1 MHCLNPACPQPQDPG
16 TGETCQH
23 CGAALVLGDR
33 FRAVKLLGQGGF
45 GRTFLAIDE
54 RKRSAQ
60 HSASSR
66 HCVIKQFFPLQ
77 RGDSRRA
84 AELFRQEA
92 ERLRRLGQ
100 HPQIPRL
107 LANLEDED
115 GQYLV
120 QEYIPGKNLE
130 VLLHEQKVFH
140 EGQILDLLKSLL
152 PVLAFIHSQ
161 RVIHRDVKP
170 ENIIQRQG
178 DRELVLVDFGAS
190 KYVTQ
195 TALGKTG
202 TMIGSAGY
210 AAPEQVMGR
219 AEFASDLYSL
229 GVTCIHLLTGMHPF
243 DLYSPMQD
251 AWIWR
256 QYLPE
261 PIGDRLTRVLN
272 KLLQRPISSR
282 YKTAA
287 AVLKDLGFP
296 LPKLP
301 KSNPAPRQS
310 IVPAPR
316 QPVTPLAPPPP
327 LSNWHCT
334 RTLSAHTGPIT
345 TLATSPDG
353 LWIASGSTDKT
364 IRLWSLETGDLLHT
378 LGNGGLFGNGHGDR
392 LSALAFTPDSIEL
405 LSASDDGTIK
415 QWDIATQKLMRTIDG
430 HDWLVSA
437 IALSQH
443 APIFATGGGD
453 GRINLWN
460 LETGEQIASLGKHR
474 DRISALLL
482 SPDGHTLISAS
493 YDKTIRLWNL
503 RTDGLIGTLRAHTD
517 RITSLAITPD
527 WQSLISA
534 GADKTLRFWDL
545 NRMAQTRPIVAHKDT
560 ITTLAL
566 SPQGTLLASG
576 SDDNTIK
583 LWALTRHPE
592 IGLTVAHRPTALRG
606 AWAIAALAFSPSGK
620 SLVSGGAD
628 EVVRIWEEG
637 IGSAGVRDRKNEE
650 RRTKNEKGSGQ
661 KNADDRAEPLDF

>member
-1 MHCLNPACPQPQDPG
+1 MTL
-16 TGETCQH
+16 
-23 CGAALVLGDR
+23 LLGDR
-33 FRAVKLLGQGGF
+33 FRAIKLLGQGGF

-54 RKRSAQ
+54 RQTPAQ
-60 HSASSR
+60 R
-66 HCVIKQFFPLQ
+66 PLPPRYCVIKQFFPLQ

-84 AELFRQEA
+84 AQLFRQEV
-92 ERLRRLGQ
+92 ERLRLLGQ

-107 LANLEDED
+107 LSHLEDED

-130 VLLHEQKVFH
+130 VLLQEQKVFY
-140 EGQILDLLKSLL
+140 EGQVLDLLKSLL
-152 PVLAFIHSQ
+152 PVLAFIHSH
-161 RVIHRDVKP
+161 RVIHRDLKP

-178 DRELVLVDFGAS
+178 DRALVLVDFGAS
-190 KYVTQ
+190 KYATQ

-251 AWIWR
+251 AWVWR

-282 YKTAA
+282 YKTAT
-287 AVLKDLGFP
+287 AVMKDLGITP
-296 LPKLP
+296 PKTLSP
-301 KSNPAPRQS
+301 TSRHPSTHPPIHPS
-310 IVPAPR
+310 
-316 QPVTPLAPPPP
+316 THPPPP
-327 LSNWHCT
+327 ALPSWHCT

-353 LWIASGSTDKT
+353 LWIASGSTDKSVK
-364 IRLWSLETGDLLHT
+364 LWSLETGDLLHT

-392 LSALAFTPDSIEL
+392 LSALAFTHDSIEL
-405 LSASDDGTIK
+405 LSTSDDGTIK
-415 QWDIATQKLMRTIDG
+415 QWDLATQTLIRTIDG

-545 NRMAQTRPIVAHKDT
+545 NRMAQTRPVVAHKDT

-566 SPQGTLLASG
+566 SPAGTILASG

-583 LWALTRHPE
+583 LWPLTRHPE

-606 AWAIAALAFSPSGK
+606 AWAIAALAFSPNGK
-620 SLVSGGAD
+620 ILVSGGAD
-628 EVVRIWEEG
+628 EVVRMWEEG
-637 IGSAGVRDRKNEE
+637 LA
-650 RRTKNEKGSGQ
+650 
-661 KNADDRAEPLDF
+661 